1 MRDVRSYAPKQTVL
15 WPRCSHDEF
24 CVMQVY
30 QGRNNSGRHFWQCP
44 GTEQLQLSLLAMPI
58 CMGKQ
63 CPQFFLSSFFGLVT
77 FSCVLQYSTQVK
89 NCGFS
94 QWVDPPTIDPYLQ
107 YIDYLED
114 VVIYN
119 LKHQLSE
126 ALPSPD
132 PSSSA
137 GEDRCCKCSTCTCE
151 CHKKDW
157 SPLPSP
163 LPPPPGYCMSLQH
176 SGSSMLSELFSYN

>member
-1 MRDVRSYAPKQTVL
+1 MTL
-15 WPRCSHDEF
+15 
-24 CVMQVY
+24 
-30 QGRNNSGRHFWQCP
+30 
-44 GTEQLQLSLLAMPI
+44 PI

-63 CPQFFLSSFFGLVT
+63 CPQISSSTFFGLVT
-77 FSCVLQYSTQVK
+77 FSCLLQYSTQAE

-94 QWVDPPTIDPYLQ
+94 QWVDTPAIDPYQQ

-119 LKHQLSE
+119 LKWELSE
-126 ALPSPD
+126 ALASLD

-151 CHKKDW
+151 YHKKEW

-163 LPPPPGYCMSLQH
+163 PPPTRVLHAVAILRRLYALWAVLVQLDSL
-176 SGSSMLSELFSYN
+176 GMLQ

>member
-1 MRDVRSYAPKQTVL
+1 M
-15 WPRCSHDEF
+15 
-24 CVMQVY
+24 
-30 QGRNNSGRHFWQCP
+30 
-44 GTEQLQLSLLAMPI
+44 EQLRSSLLALPI

-63 CPQFFLSSFFGLVT
+63 CPQISSSSFFHLVT
-77 FSCVLQYSTQVK
+77 FSCLLQYSTK
-89 NCGFS
+89 AENRGFS
-94 QWVDPPTIDPYLQ
+94 QWVDPLAIDPYQQ

-119 LKHQLSE
+119 LKRVLSE
-126 ALPSPD
+126 ALASPD

-157 SPLPSP
+157 SLYLHHLHPHRVLHAIET
-163 LPPPPGYCMSLQH
+163 LRRLYALLAVLVQLDSL
-176 SGSSMLSELFSYN
+176 GMLQ